1 MAAPMKVMASADTC
15 PREQERPEPQG
26 PPGCLEHRGLQE
38 LPEATEQPCQ
48 TTVCWA
54 GASGCVLAS
63 PASLCSCRPLEI
75 LTGDLWFES
84 G

>member
-38 LPEATEQPCQ
+38 LPEATEQPEAHG
-48 TTVCWA
+48 THGTVITDRA
-54 GASGCVLAS
+54 VSPDANANSPKHVL
-63 PASLCSCRPLEI
+63 
-75 LTGDLWFES
+75 
-84 G
+84 